1 MRFLGRSLSAL
12 FLAAITAGLLAWAAS
27 ITWTAME
34 AATAEE
40 EGGPPAREQVFA
52 ATVTTADPATVTPVL
67 TAFGEVRARRVLELR
82 APVAGRVVELADG
95 FEEGG
100 AVLSGQVLLR
110 IDPAGAE
117 TALALA
123 RADAAGARAEA
134 AEARRGVALA
144 RAEMDGMRG
153 QVALQ
158 EQALSRQRDLLER
171 GVGAAAAVEGA
182 ELALS
187 AAQQQSLSREQALAA
202 AEARVASAD
211 IAVERA
217 ALSVAEAERDLADR
231 TLRAEFD
238 GVLSDVSV
246 VRGGLLSPNEKVAD
260 LIDPTDLEVSFR
272 LSAAQHA
279 RLLDGAGNLI
289 GAPVRAVLDVLGLDV
304 DATGRVT
311 REAAA
316 VGEGQTGRLVFARL
330 DDPRG
335 FRPGD
340 FVRVEV
346 EEPPLEGV
354 VRLPATA
361 LSSQGTLLLVGEAER
376 LEEVPA
382 RVLRRQGDDVLV
394 AADGLAGR
402 DVVAARTAAL
412 GAGIRVRPVRP
423 GAPVPEAPATVA
435 LDPERRARLIAFV
448 EGNDRMPAA
457 VRDRLLARLQ
467 EPEVP
472 LAVVERI
479 EGRMGG

>member
-12 FLAAITAGLLAWAAS
+12 FLAALTVGLLGWAVT
-27 ITWTAME
+27 ITL
-34 AATAEE
+34 AALEDRRARDA
-40 EGGPPAREQVFA
+40 GGPPAREQVLA
-52 ATVTTADPATVTPVL
+52 ATVVTARPATVTPVL

-82 APVAGRVVELADG
+82 APVGGRVVELADG

-100 AVLSGQVLLR
+100 AVEAGQVLLR
-110 IDPAGAE
+110 IDPADAE

-144 RAEMDGMRG
+144 QAELDGARG

-158 EQALSRQRDLLER
+158 EQALDRQRDLLAR
-171 GVGAAAAVEGA
+171 GVGAAAAVEAA

-187 AAQQQSLSREQALAA
+187 NVAQQVLAREQALAA
-202 AEARVASAD
+202 AEARIDTAD
-211 IAVERA
+211 LAVERA
-217 ALSVAEAERDLADR
+217 GLAVAEAERGLADR

-246 VRGGLLSPNEKVAD
+246 VRGGLLSPNEQVAS
-260 LIDPTDLEVSFR
+260 LIDPSDLEVSFR
-272 LSAAQHA
+272 LSVAQQA
-279 RLLDGAGNLI
+279 RLLDGNGDLT

-304 DATGRVT
+304 TAAGTVT

-316 VGEGQTGRLVFARL
+316 VGEGQTGRLVFAAL
-330 DDPRG
+330 EGARG

-346 EEPPLEGV
+346 EEPALERV
-354 VRLPATA
+354 VRLPASA
-361 LSSQGTLLLVGEAER
+361 LSSQDTVLLVGAEER
-376 LEEVPA
+376 LEEAPVT
-382 RVLRRQGDDVLV
+382 VLRRQGDDVLV

-423 GAPVPEAPATVA
+423 EGAAAPLPTTVA

-448 EGNDRMPAA
+448 EGNDRMPPE

-472 LAVVERI
+472 IAVVERI